1 MGKPKW
7 IWTVTDNDERLTRV
21 LIKEITELKK
31 EIVDLKEGIK
41 RCKINL
47 SPNAIYSNKE
57 IRLILNVDERLI
69 KKYRDNGYLSYHRLG
84 DKYWYKGKD
93 VMAFLDIT
101 RYEAFAWFL
110 LKKGDG
116 HTESLRVPVLI
127 VWVVKFV

>member
-47 SPNAIYSNKE
+47 SPNAIYS
-57 IRLILNVDERLI
+57 V
-69 KKYRDNGYLSYHRLG
+69 
-84 DKYWYKGKD
+84 
-93 VMAFLDIT
+93 
-101 RYEAFAWFL
+101 
-110 LKKGDG
+110 
-116 HTESLRVPVLI
+116 
-127 VWVVKFV
+127 